1 MVRRIIYID
10 RRVSYSDLYHS
21 ALLGK
26 FINCMMVDGKKSLA
40 EYIVHKALNESARQL
55 ATILNTEVS
64 PLSVIE
70 KAIENIKTGFIIIR
84 RKVGAN
90 SVQIP
95 HPVEDHKQL
104 SVAIINLKNTIR
116 ELQEKSKRSI
126 VECMTEILVNTYQ
139 NKGVAVKKKEEVEQI
154 AVKNRVFVHYS
165 WMRKKVKKKNA
176 KKNKKKEGTGFNN
189 SLLSMKNDNME
200 MDNNVEEQLA
210 KVKATIV
217 QDGIESTLDATAA

>member
-1 MVRRIIYID
+1 
-10 RRVSYSDLYHS
+10 
-21 ALLGK
+21 
-26 FINCMMVDGKKSLA
+26 MMIDGKKSLA
-40 EYIVHKALNESARQL
+40 EHIVHQSLNESARQL

-95 HPVEDHKQL
+95 HPVEDYKQL
-104 SVAIINLKNTIR
+104 SVAIINLKNAIR

-165 WMRKKVKKKNA
+165 WMRKKIKKKNA
-176 KKNKKKEGTGFNN
+176 KKKKKEGVGFSSN
-189 SLLSMKNDNME
+189 LLSMRNENID

-210 KVKATIV
+210 KVKANIV
-217 QDGIESTLDATAA
+217 QDGIDSTIAAAA

>member
-1 MVRRIIYID
+1 M
-10 RRVSYSDLYHS
+10 
-21 ALLGK
+21 
-26 FINCMMVDGKKSLA
+26 
-40 EYIVHKALNESARQL
+40 
-55 ATILNTEVS
+55 
-64 PLSVIE
+64 
-70 KAIENIKTGFIIIR
+70 
-84 RKVGAN
+84 
-90 SVQIP
+90 
-95 HPVEDHKQL
+95 
-104 SVAIINLKNTIR
+104 
-116 ELQEKSKRSI
+116 
-126 VECMTEILVNTYQ
+126 VNTYQ